1 MLNNLYLSTISARNW
16 SKTPVKEYILNKKKF
31 IGSASLFKKKKTQK
45 QYYLFSNTEIIKNT
59 T

>member
-1 MLNNLYLSTISARNW
+1 MLNKCYLSTISVQYA
-16 SKTPVKEYILNKKKF
+16 SKKAVKEYILNKKKF